1 VEGKLFNVYACG
13 RFDDFRLV
21 DFQKPAWCR
30 VTYFGAGRSYLSAFR
45 DAASCAREDG
55 EYIGSEALLP
65 EAIRD
70 TRCRGFD
77 VCVVLC
83 LE

>member
-1 VEGKLFNVYACG
+1 VKGKRFEVFGVERISGKVPE
-13 RFDDFRLV
+13 FRRP
-21 DFQKPAWCR
+21 DWCR
-30 VTYFGAGRSYLSAFR
+30 VWYFGEGRSPLAAFR
-45 DAASCAREDG
+45 DAASCARNDG

-70 TRCRGFD
+70 TRCRGSN